1 MTSTNIY
8 DLLQDFY
15 QFYEAQPSGPG
26 PEQDLGPRHRAD
38 HHPGPYHGPYN
49 GPYNGPPRGPHY
61 GPYNGPNP
69 GQAQG
74 FPDIFAAAEE
84 AHTTKSPFKSGF

>member
-1 MTSTNIY
+1 MIY

-26 PEQDLGPRHRAD
+26 AEQDPGPRHQAD
-38 HHPGPYHGPYN
+38 HHPGPYHGPYH
-49 GPYNGPPRGPHY
+49 GPYNGPPRSPHY
-61 GPYNGPNP
+61 GPYNGPNS

-74 FPDIFAAAEE
+74 FPDIFAAEE

>member
-26 PEQDLGPRHRAD
+26 AEQDLGPRHRAD

-49 GPYNGPPRGPHY
+49 GPPRGPHY
-61 GPYNGPNP
+61 GPYHGPNP